1 MSLPKWYHGQTS
13 ALTRSVTFEL
23 RIAIIALRALASWE
37 RACAFTTGDT
47 VRLTESETL
56 LPVGVW
62 HVIVITKL
70 PAGDGVTVVPV
81 EEMPQS
87 TEPEVAPV
95 QVMRQE
101 VTFWDVHD
109 QVSGLPNVTV
119 TGPSEPLPL
128 RLTAEMGAAGVA
140 DVPATTFCA
149 PTVPISLSPVC
160 VKW

>member
-95 QVMRQE
+95 QVMRHE

-128 RLTAEMGAAGVA
+128 RLTAEVA
-140 DVPATTFCA
+140 PADAHFFC
-149 PTVPISLSPVC
+149 VVFVLVHERVSD
-160 VKW
+160 